1 MSLKKRNKWLIF
13 ILIIL
18 LTFMVIGYNY
28 VYKSHKTTEELATNF
43 KGKSN
48 DFILLVN
55 KNSSK
60 WINKTVELSGE
71 ITEKD
76 ALGVVLNNS
85 IYCQFIKTTNTNDF
99 KPNQIITIK
108 GVVVGYDD
116 LLEELKLNQ
125 CIIKN

>member
-13 ILIIL
+13 ILIVL

-28 VYKSHKTTEELATNF
+28 VYKPHKTTEELATDF

-60 WINKTVELSGE
+60 WINKTVELSGK

-76 ALGVVLNNS
+76 ALGVVLNNN
-85 IYCQFIKTTNTNDF
+85 IYCQFTQRTNSDNLQF
-99 KPNQIITIK
+99 NQHITIK
-108 GVVVGYDD
+108 GVIVGYDD

>member
-55 KNSSK
+55 KKSSK

>member
-1 MSLKKRNKWLIF
+1 MSLKKKNKWLIS
-13 ILIIL
+13 ILIIII
-18 LTFMVIGYNY
+18 TFMITGYNY
-28 VYKSHKTTEELATNF
+28 VYKSHKTTEELATHF

-55 KNSSK
+55 KNSSD
-60 WINKTVELSGE
+60 WINKTVELNGE

-76 ALGVVLNNS
+76 ALGVILNNS
-85 IYCQFIKTTNTNDF
+85 IYCQFIKTININDF
-99 KPNQIITIK
+99 KPNQSITIK
-108 GVVVGYDD
+108 GVVIGYDD